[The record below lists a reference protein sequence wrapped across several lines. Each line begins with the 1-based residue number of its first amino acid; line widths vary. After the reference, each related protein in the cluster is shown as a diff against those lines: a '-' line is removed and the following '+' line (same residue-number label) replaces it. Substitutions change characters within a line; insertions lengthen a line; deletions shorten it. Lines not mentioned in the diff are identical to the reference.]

1 MLILTGV
8 RPAFRA
14 ASIPARASPS
24 MGLPA
29 IRSYRSGSIVSSE
42 TLTRLSPASLS
53 SCARS
58 ASMVAFVVS
67 EISIPGGTDRMICAR
82 SGRIRGSPPVNLTD
96 RIPKDWATRRISAI
110 CSAESSCSGFFSP
123 SAWQ

>member
-1 MLILTGV
+1 
-8 RPAFRA
+8 
-14 ASIPARASPS
+14 
-24 MGLPA
+24 MGFPA
-29 IRSYRSGSIVSSE
+29 ICLYRSGSIVSSE

-67 EISIPGGTDRMICAR
+67 ETSIPGGTDLMICAR